1 MTMYST
7 IRLFTLAAMLTLPG
21 GTWAIAQTQTGVQT
35 NRPTSATD
43 PATAKTQGRADS
55 KATVHA
61 TSAPIAEMAP
71 GAKQGVLV
79 DQVISVVNGDLI
91 LESDVEEERHFSAFQ
106 PFRDPGG
113 KFSRENAIERLVDR
127 LLILQQAKLQ
137 PDGLATNAE
146 AKAEL
151 SSLRKEIPAC
161 TQYHCETDAGW
172 EKFVADQGFTLDELT
187 ERWRQRMEILKFI
200 EVRFRAGI
208 RISPEEIRAY
218 YQKTLLP
225 GYARLNAKAPVLDT
239 ISDRIQEVLLQQRV
253 GNLLS
258 DWLESLKAQGTV
270 RMIKPGEVTP

>member
-1 MTMYST
+1 MTLYST
-7 IRLFTLAAMLTLPG
+7 IRLFTLAAMMHAPSGTL
-21 GTWAIAQTQTGVQT
+21 AIAQTQTGVQT
-35 NRPTSATD
+35 RRPTSATA
-43 PATAKTQGRADS
+43 PANAKTQGRADS

-61 TSAPIAEMAP
+61 TSAPIAEMDP

-79 DQVISVVNGDLI
+79 DQVIGVVNGDLI

-127 LLILQQAKLQ
+127 VLILQQAKLQ
-137 PDGLATNAE
+137 PDGLATTAE

-151 SSLRKEIPAC
+151 NSLRKEIPAC
-161 TQYHCETDAGW
+161 TRYHCETDAGW

-200 EVRFRAGI
+200 EGRFRAGI
-208 RISPEEIRAY
+208 RISPEEIRDY

-225 GYARLNAKAPVLDT
+225 EYARLNAKAPVLDT

-258 DWLESLKAQGTV
+258 DWLQSLKAQGTV

>member
-1 MTMYST
+1 MTLYST
-7 IRLFTLAAMLTLPG
+7 IRLFTVAAMMHLSG
-21 GTWAIAQTQTGVQT
+21 GTLAIAQTQTGVQT
-35 NRPTSATD
+35 NRTPATV

-79 DQVISVVNGDLI
+79 DQVIGVVNGDLI
-91 LESDVEEERHFSAFQ
+91 LESDVEEERHFFAFQ

-127 LLILQQAKLQ
+127 ALILQQAKLQ
-137 PDGLATNAE
+137 PNGLATAAEANAE
-146 AKAEL
+146 L
-151 SSLRKEIPAC
+151 NSLRKEIPAC

-172 EKFVADQGFTLDELT
+172 ERFVADQGFTLDELT

-208 RISPEEIRAY
+208 RISHEEIKDY

-225 GYARLNAKAPVLDT
+225 EYARLNAKAPVLDT

-253 GNLLS
+253 GNLLF
-258 DWLESLKAQGTV
+258 DWLQSLKAQGTV

>member
-1 MTMYST
+1 MNMHST
-7 IRLFTLAAMLTLPG
+7 IRLFTLAAMMNVPG
-21 GTWAIAQTQTGVQT
+21 GTLAIAQTQTPVQT
-35 NRPTSATD
+35 HPPTPATA

-55 KATVHA
+55 EATVHTTTA
-61 TSAPIAEMAP
+61 PVAETAPI
-71 GAKQGVLV
+71 AKQGVLV
-79 DQVISVVNGDLI
+79 DQVIGVVNGDLI

-127 LLILQQAKLQ
+127 ALILQQAKLQ
-137 PDGLATNAE
+137 PDGLATTPE
-146 AKAEL
+146 VKAEL
-151 SSLRKEIPAC
+151 SNLRKEIPAC

-200 EVRFRAGI
+200 ELRFRAGI
-208 RISPEEIRAY
+208 RISPEEIKNY

-225 GYARLNAKAPVLDT
+225 EYARLNAKAPVLDK
-239 ISDRIQEVLLQQRV
+239 ISDRIQEVLLQQKV